1 MSEVKEIKK
10 DEKPKDIIQSN
21 VAILQ
26 ANLDE
31 KSKLVEELTKELDN
45 LKVEHQQA
53 KDFMENSAK
62 RELMNYIKPKT
73 SLSEQILA
81 KMSVGDLEGMKATL
95 DVAMVP
101 AFKSGTPV
109 VSKDD
114 DPKAALDNMFGKF
127 AKSTWRK
134 NK

>member
-1 MSEVKEIKK
+1 MSEEKKE
-10 DEKPKDIIQSN
+10 KDIIESN

-31 KSKLVEELTKELDN
+31 KDRLVKELTTELDS
-45 LKVEHQQA
+45 LKGKYAQA

-62 RELMNYIKPKT
+62 RELLNYIKPKT
-73 SLSEQILA
+73 SLSEQILS

-101 AFKSGTPV
+101 AFRSGTPV

-114 DPKAALDNMFGKF
+114 DPKAELDSMFGKF

-134 NK
+134 NQ